1 VSLKYGGDYN
11 PEQWPEEVWAEDV
24 RLMHEA
30 GVNFVTVGVFSWALL
45 EPSEGLFEFGWLDR
59 VLDLLHENGISVD
72 LGTGTASPPPWLSTD
87 YPETLPVDRTGTTLW
102 PGARQHFCPS
112 SPIYRERAAILA
124 GKVAQRYANHP
135 AVVMWHINNEYGCH
149 VHECFCDQSATA
161 FRLWLK
167 EKYGSIDAVNDAW
180 TTNFWS
186 QRYTSFEQILPPRIT
201 PVFENPSQRLDFT
214 RFSSAELFA
223 CFMAEKVAVRR
234 FSDDVPVTTNFIGV
248 FRHVDYWKWA
258 SEIDVISD
266 DSYPDPLD
274 PDAAMGAAMARDLM
288 RSLGGGTP
296 WLLMEQA
303 TGYVNWRPVNG
314 TKPGTMMQALSMQ
327 AVARGADGINFFQWR
342 QSRGG
347 AEKFH
352 SGMIPH
358 SGTASRIWQNVVQLG
373 NDLTK
378 LDALEGQREHAEV
391 AFVLDWESWW
401 ASEAAGHQIRLDFH
415 DRLLGWYRP
424 FYEANIAVD
433 FVTPAADLSGYKLV
447 VAAHLYLYTDATAT
461 LLGAYVEAGG
471 TLLTTYFTGHVDEN
485 DQARLDGYLGTLQD
499 VLGLSIDD
507 FAALPAI
514 GARSNIA
521 VISDRWGT
529 LECSEWS
536 EYLHVRGADVHARF
550 SEADVDGMAAITSH
564 AYGRG
569 TAWYLATLPDRA
581 GIDRIVADIAGS
593 ANVVSV
599 VSGLPTGVEAVRRG
613 GVLFLIN
620 QSDQDVQLP
629 LDGFDVLSNRQ
640 SSRPSLGA
648 YASLVLANVTAG
660 DLGVSASMVEA
671 GAR

>member
-45 EPSEGLFEFGWLDR
+45 EPSEGQFEFGWLDR
-59 VLDLLHENGISVD
+59 ALDLLQKNGISVD
-72 LGTGTASPPPWLSTD
+72 LGTGTASPPPWLSTN
-87 YPETLPVDRTGTTLW
+87 YPEILPVDRTGTTLW
-102 PGARQHFCPS
+102 PGARQHYCPS
-112 SPIYRERAAILA
+112 SPVYRERAAILA

-149 VHECFCDQSATA
+149 VHECFCDQSAVA
-161 FRLWLK
+161 FRTWLR
-167 EKYGSIDAVNDAW
+167 EKYVSIDAVNDAW

-186 QRYTSFEQILPPRIT
+186 QRYTSFEQILPPRVT
-201 PVFENPSQRLDFT
+201 PVFENPSQRLDFK

-223 CFMAEKVAVRR
+223 CFMAEKVAVRE
-234 FSDDVPVTTNFIGV
+234 FSEDIPVTTNFIGV

-258 SEIDVISD
+258 SELDVISD

-274 PDAAMGAAMARDLM
+274 PHTAMGAAMSRDLM
-288 RSLGGGTP
+288 RSLGGGKP

-303 TGYVNWRPVNG
+303 TGYVNWRHVNG

-358 SGTASRIWQNVVQLG
+358 SGTSSRIWQNVVQLG
-373 NDLTK
+373 TDLTK
-378 LDALEGQREHAEV
+378 LDLLEGRSVNAEV

-401 ASEAAGHQIRLDFH
+401 ASEGDGHQIQLNFH
-415 DRLLGWYRP
+415 DNLLEWYRP

-433 FVTPAADLSGYKLV
+433 FVSPGADLSGYKLV
-447 VAAHLYLYTDATAT
+447 VAAHLYLYTDATAAQ
-461 LLGAYVEAGG
+461 LGAYVKAGG
-471 TLLTTYFTGHVDEN
+471 TLLATYFTGHVDEN
-485 DQARLDGYLGTLQD
+485 DQARLDGYLGMLQD

-507 FAALPAI
+507 FSALAAT
-514 GARSNIA
+514 GARSSIA
-521 VISDRWGT
+521 VTSERWGT

-536 EYLHVRGADVHARF
+536 EYLRLRGANVHARF
-550 SEADVDGMAAITSH
+550 SGMDLDGMPAITSNEH
-564 AYGRG
+564 GSG
-569 TAWYLATLPDRA
+569 TAWYIATMPERA
-581 GIDRIVADIAGS
+581 AIARVVGDIASS
-593 ANVVSV
+593 AGVVPI
-599 VSGLPTGVEAVRRG
+599 VSGLPSGVEAVHRG
-613 GVLFLIN
+613 AVLFLIN
-620 QSDQDVQLP
+620 QSDQNVEIP

-640 SSRPSLGA
+640 RSRPTLGA
-648 YASLVLANVTAG
+648 YASLVLANATEG
-660 DLGVSASMVEA
+660 DPGVPASMAEVA
-671 GAR
+671 TR

>member
-87 YPETLPVDRTGTTLW
+87 YRETLPVDRTGTTLW

-112 SPIYRERAAILA
+112 SPIYREKAAILA

-223 CFMAEKVAVRR
+223 CFMSEKVAVRR

-288 RSLGGGTP
+288 RSLGGGKP

-358 SGTASRIWQNVVQLG
+358 SGTASRIWQNVVELG

-378 LDALEGQREHAEV
+378 LDSLEGQLVPAEV
-391 AFVLDWESWW
+391 AFVLDWDSWW
-401 ASEAAGHQIRLDFH
+401 ASEADGHQIRLDFH

-424 FYEANIAVD
+424 FYEANVSVD
-433 FVTPAADLSGYKLV
+433 FVSPGADLSGYKLV
-447 VAAHLYLYTDATAT
+447 VAAHLYLYADATAT

-514 GARSNIA
+514 GARSNVA
-521 VISDRWGT
+521 VTSDRWGI

-536 EYLHVRGADVHARF
+536 EYLRVRGANVHARF
-550 SEADVDGMAAITSH
+550 SGTDVDGMAAITSH

-569 TAWYLATLPDRA
+569 TAWYLATLPNRA
-581 GIDRIVADIAGS
+581 GIDRVVADILGS
-593 ANVVSV
+593 ANVRST
-599 VSGLPTGVEAVRRG
+599 VSGLPAGVEAVQRG
-613 GVLFLIN
+613 GALFLIN
-620 QSDQDVQLP
+620 QSDQEVEIP
-629 LDGFDVLSNRQ
+629 LEGFDLLSNGQR
-640 SSRPSLGA
+640 SRPSLGA
-648 YASLVLANVTAG
+648 YASLVLANATAG
-660 DLGVSASMVEA
+660 DSGVSASMVVA
-671 GAR
+671 GAQ